1 LPEAETVSAVSAKGQ
16 GHEVPSKAR
25 PRDTAVAVPK
35 EKTLK
40 AVEGP
45 DEIAVGEVAVRAS
58 QMRIGITI

>member
-16 GHEVPSKAR
+16 GHEVLSKAR

-40 AVEGP
+40 AVEDR

-58 QMRIGITI
+58 QMRIGITM